1 MSRRL
6 PGSTPWCPV
15 WCLCASLR
23 AGSGAGLPASGFS
36 TEGSGCLKTK
46 RAPSRKIA
54 RSIHEAACEK
64 ARAIARTETYAVS
77 RRERKR
83 VEMLFAHLKRI
94 LKLDQFRLRGPSEAK
109 ERFYWPP
116 PKICGKLAKLIPL
129 PAPVFATGGGAAQ
142 ICLAD
147 SRRYTHRRPPKQRA
161 FSTKS
166 PVTGPSEAGACL
178 RRRASD
184 RPDTIQR
191 LHCPRKVRP

>member
-1 MSRRL
+1 VSRCL
-6 PGSTPWCPV
+6 PGSTPCCPV

-54 RSIHEAACEK
+54 RSIHEAAREK
-64 ARAIARTETYAVS
+64 ARAIARTETCAVS

-116 PKICGKLAKLIPL
+116 PPKICGNWRSLSPFPPRSSPQEAERPRFASLTAVATRIAAPKTEGFFNEIP
-129 PAPVFATGGGAAQ
+129 
-142 ICLAD
+142 
-147 SRRYTHRRPPKQRA
+147 R
-161 FSTKS
+161 
-166 PVTGPSEAGACL
+166 
-178 RRRASD
+178 D
-184 RPDTIQR
+184 RSVGSGR
-191 LHCPRKVRP
+191 LSAMSARF